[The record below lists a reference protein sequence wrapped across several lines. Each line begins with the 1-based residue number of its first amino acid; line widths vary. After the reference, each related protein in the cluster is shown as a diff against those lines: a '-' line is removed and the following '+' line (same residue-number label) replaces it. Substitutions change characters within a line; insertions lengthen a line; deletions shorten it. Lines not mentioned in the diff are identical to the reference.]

1 MRTNQSGVKRSV
13 TQNGWAARN
22 PVRCWDSS
30 IIGSSGKMITL
41 NDIQSALSRIRS
53 AIYLSP
59 CARSETFSE
68 STGNGVYL
76 KLDNLQRTGAFK
88 ERGALNKLLSLST
101 EERAQGV
108 IAASAGNHAQGV
120 AYHAG
125 KLGIRALICMPLTT
139 PLIKVSATRGYG
151 ADVVLHGANYDEAFE
166 ESLRRSQAE
175 HFTFVH
181 AFDDD
186 AVIAGQGTI
195 GLELLEQHPDLEAVV
210 VPIGG
215 GGLIGGI
222 ACALKESNRESG
234 RKIQV
239 FGVQPSRLPSM
250 KVAVAEGK
258 PVTLAA
264 ASTIADGIAVRR
276 VGERTLPLVQKYV
289 DDIVTVEEEE
299 IANAILLL
307 LEREKTL
314 AEGAGAAALAALVN
328 RKLPLVGKKV
338 AVLVCGGN
346 IDVTLLSRIIERGLV
361 KDGRLVRLRVHLPDY
376 PGALNRLTSILAEHR
391 ANIVETDYDRAYHG
405 VGLGETAI
413 EITMET
419 RGPDHIAEIIS
430 ALGAAG
436 YAQERV
442 L

>member
-1 MRTNQSGVKRSV
+1 MISLSDIQ
-13 TQNGWAARN
+13 AAR
-22 PVRCWDSS
+22 
-30 IIGSSGKMITL
+30 G
-41 NDIQSALSRIRS
+41 RICHS
-53 AIYLSP
+53 IYLSP
-59 CARSETFSE
+59 CARSETFSR
-68 STGNGVYL
+68 TTANQVYL

-88 ERGALNKLLSLST
+88 ERGALNKLLVLS
-101 EERAQGV
+101 EKERARGV
-108 IAASAGNHAQGV
+108 IAASAGNHGQGV

-125 KLGIRALICMPLTT
+125 KLGIRAQICMPLTT
-139 PLIKVSATRGYG
+139 PLIKASSTRAYG
-151 ADVVLHGANYDEAFE
+151 AEVVLHGANYDEAYE
-166 ESLRRSQAE
+166 EAVRRSQAE
-175 HFTFVH
+175 GFTFVH

-195 GLELLEQHPDLEAVV
+195 GLELVEQHPDLQAVI

-222 ACALKESNRESG
+222 GCAVKESNP
-234 RKIQV
+234 KVQV
-239 FGVQPSRLPSM
+239 FGVQASRLPSM
-250 KVAVAEGK
+250 KVAVAEGT
-258 PVTLAA
+258 PVTLNA

-276 VGERTLPLVQKYV
+276 AGERTLPMVQKYV

-314 AEGAGAAALAALVN
+314 AEGAGAAAVAALVN
-328 RKLPLVGKKV
+328 RKLPFVEKKV

-376 PGALNRLTSILAEHR
+376 PGALHRLTSILAQHR

-405 VGLGETAI
+405 VNLGETAI

>member
-1 MRTNQSGVKRSV
+1 LFIHFI
-13 TQNGWAARN
+13 
-22 PVRCWDSS
+22 DSTAIS
-30 IIGSSGKMITL
+30 KMITGK
-41 NDIQSALSRIRS
+41 DIKAALGRIRS
-53 AIYLSP
+53 SIYLSP
-59 CARSETFSE
+59 CARSETFSQ
-68 STGNGVYL
+68 STANHVYL

-88 ERGALNKLLSLST
+88 ERGALNKLLLLT
-101 EERAQGV
+101 AEERGRGV

-125 KLGIRALICMPLTT
+125 KLGIRAQICMPLTT
-139 PLIKVSATRGYG
+139 PLIKVSATRSYG
-151 ADVVLHGANYDEAFE
+151 AEIVLHGANYDEACE
-166 ESLRRSQAE
+166 EAVRRSKQDGM
-175 HFTFVH
+175 TFVH
-181 AFDDD
+181 PFDDD

-195 GLELLEQHPDLEAVV
+195 GLELMQQHPDLEVVV

-222 ACALKESNRESG
+222 ACAVKEANP
-234 RKIQV
+234 KIQV

-250 KVAVAEGK
+250 KVAVAEGA
-258 PVTLAA
+258 PVTVNA

-276 VGERTLPLVQKYV
+276 AGERTLPLVQKYV

-314 AEGAGAAALAALVN
+314 AEGAGAAAIAALVN
-328 RKLPLVGKKV
+328 RKLPVIEKKV
-338 AVLVCGGN
+338 AVLVGGGN
-346 IDVTLLSRIIERGLV
+346 IDVTLLARIIERGLV
-361 KDGRLVRLRVHLPDY
+361 KDGRLVRLRVHLGDF
-376 PGALNRLTSILAEHR
+376 PGALNKLTSILAQHR
-391 ANIVETDYDRAYHG
+391 ANIVETAYDRAYHG
-405 VGLGETAI
+405 VNLGETAI
-413 EITMET
+413 DITMET

-436 YAQERV
+436 YAHERV

>member
-1 MRTNQSGVKRSV
+1 MV
-13 TQNGWAARN
+13 TLPDIQAAAR
-22 PVRCWDSS
+22 RTRDS
-30 IIGSSGKMITL
+30 
-41 NDIQSALSRIRS
+41 
-53 AIYLSP
+53 IYLSP
-59 CARSETFSE
+59 CARSEHFSHVTANE
-68 STGNGVYL
+68 VFL

-88 ERGALNKLLSLST
+88 ERGARNKLLLLNA
-101 EERAQGV
+101 EERARGV

-125 KLGIRALICMPLTT
+125 KLGIRAQICMPLTT

-151 ADVVLHGANYDEAFE
+151 ADVVLHGANYDEAYE
-166 ESLRRSQAE
+166 EAVRRSQAE
-175 HFTFVH
+175 RLTFVH

-195 GLELLEQHPDLEAVV
+195 GLELIEQHPDLEAVI

-222 ACALKESNRESG
+222 ACAVKESNK
-234 RKIQV
+234 KIQV

-250 KVAVAEGK
+250 KVAVGEGK
-258 PVTLAA
+258 PVTLNA

-276 VGERTLPLVQKYV
+276 AGDRTLPLVQKYV
-289 DDIVTVEEEE
+289 DEIVTVEEEE

-314 AEGAGAAALAALVN
+314 AEGAGAAAIAALLN

-361 KDGRLVRLRVHLPDY
+361 KDGRLVRLRVHLGDF
-376 PGALNRLTSILAEHR
+376 PGALHRLTSILAQHR

-405 VGLGETAI
+405 VNLGETAI

-436 YAQERV
+436 YAHEKV

>member
-1 MRTNQSGVKRSV
+1 
-13 TQNGWAARN
+13 
-22 PVRCWDSS
+22 
-30 IIGSSGKMITL
+30 MISL
-41 NDIQSALSRIRS
+41 ADIQAALGRIRS
-53 AIYLSP
+53 SIYLSP
-59 CARSETFSE
+59 CARSETFSH
-68 STGNGVYL
+68 STANHVYL

-88 ERGALNKLLSLST
+88 ERGALNKLLTLT
-101 EERAQGV
+101 ADERKRGV
-108 IAASAGNHAQGV
+108 IAASAGNHAQGI

-125 KLGIRALICMPLTT
+125 KLGIRAHIVMPLTT

-151 ADVVLHGANYDEAFE
+151 ADVVLHGANYDEACDE
-166 ESLRRSQAE
+166 AVRRSKHE
-175 HFTFVH
+175 GLTFVH
-181 AFDDD
+181 PFDDD
-186 AVIAGQGTI
+186 TVIAGQGTI
-195 GLELLEQHPDLEAVV
+195 GLELLQQHPDLEAVV

-222 ACALKESNRESG
+222 ACAVKEKNS
-234 RKIQV
+234 KIQV
-239 FGVQPSRLPSM
+239 YGVQPSRLPSM
-250 KVAVAEGK
+250 KVAVAKGA
-258 PVTLAA
+258 PVTLNA

-276 VGERTLPLVQKYV
+276 AGERTLPLVQKYV

-314 AEGAGAAALAALVN
+314 AEGAGAAAIAALVN
-328 RKLPLVGKKV
+328 RKLPFIEKKVGVLVG
-338 AVLVCGGN
+338 GGN

-361 KDGRLVRLRVHLPDY
+361 KDGRLVRLRVHLGDF
-376 PGALNRLTSILAEHR
+376 PGALHRLTGILAQHR

-430 ALGAAG
+430 ALGASG
-436 YAQERV
+436 YTHERV

>member
-1 MRTNQSGVKRSV
+1 M
-13 TQNGWAARN
+13 
-22 PVRCWDSS
+22 
-30 IIGSSGKMITL
+30 IGIE
-41 NDIQSALSRIRS
+41 DIQTAMGRIRDAIRVSPCTHSEAFSALTHN
-53 AIYLSP
+53 AI
-59 CARSETFSE
+59 F
-68 STGNGVYL
+68 L
-76 KLDNLQRTGAFK
+76 KLDNQQRTGAFK
-88 ERGALNKLLSLST
+88 ERGALNKLLTLT
-101 EERAQGV
+101 AEERAQGV

-125 KLGIRALICMPLTT
+125 RQGIRASIYMPLPT
-139 PLIKVSATRGYG
+139 PLTKVSATRAYG
-151 ADVVLHGANYDEAFE
+151 AEVVLHGTNYDEAYE
-166 ESLRRSQAE
+166 EAVQNGKENGL
-175 HFTFVH
+175 TLIH

-186 AVIAGQGTI
+186 AVIAGQGTL
-195 GLELLEQHPDLEAVV
+195 GLEILQQHPDIEVV
-210 VPIGG
+210 VAPIGG

-222 ACALKESNRESG
+222 ACAVKETNPKVR
-234 RKIQV
+234 I
-239 FGVQPSRLPSM
+239 FGVQPARIASM
-250 KVAVAEGK
+250 KAAVAAGK
-258 PVTLAA
+258 PVTLDSAK
-264 ASTIADGIAVRR
+264 TIADGIAVRR
-276 VGERTLPLVQKYV
+276 AGERTLPLVQKYV
-289 DDIVTVEEEE
+289 GDIVTVEEEE

-314 AEGAGAAALAALVN
+314 AEGAGAAAIAAVLN
-328 RKLPLVGKKV
+328 SKLPLQGKRV

-346 IDVTLLSRIIERGLV
+346 IDVTLLARIIERGLV

-376 PGALNRLTSILAEHR
+376 PGALHRLTSILAEHR